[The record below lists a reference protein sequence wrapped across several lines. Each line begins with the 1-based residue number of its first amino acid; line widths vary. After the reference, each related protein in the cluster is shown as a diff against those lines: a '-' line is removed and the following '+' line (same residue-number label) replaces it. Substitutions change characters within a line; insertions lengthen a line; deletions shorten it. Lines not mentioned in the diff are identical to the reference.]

1 MLVCGKKGGIEMD
14 KWLKNNNY
22 LKVISFILAIMLWLV
37 VNLDTG
43 SQNTGI
49 NTDALQNTYVYQ
61 ASVVPIYNEDE
72 FILTMD
78 SDAIKVTLSG
88 SRDAINQIRDGKG
101 IDNVEFFIDLTDYT
115 AGSYNVPIYYSGI
128 PDGIKVDIQPGS
140 MAVKLEAKHSKEFSV
155 TAEKIG
161 KEAEGYQAGEPII
174 KPKKVHVSGTEE
186 QVEKVASVKALIN
199 IDNIDEPV
207 SQIIPLQAYDKKG
220 NIIDLEINPQT
231 VEVQLPVASPYITVP
246 ISYKIGGYPPEGYA
260 ISSIDALPKEVT
272 LYGPKDILS
281 KYTVYNGPVLDL
293 SNVNSDQVITMEIP
307 LEGGLLKVEPEIAK
321 FDVKI
326 TKSKTRTMKSIPIEI
341 TGLNEGLTTE
351 IISPVDGATI
361 SLEGASSYI
370 DNLSMVDIQAFVD
383 LTNLPEGEHE
393 APIQYNLPL
402 YLNKVGADEFMK
414 VRIIK
419 E

>member
-1 MLVCGKKGGIEMD
+1 MD

-22 LKVISFILAIMLWLV
+22 LKVISFILAVMLWLV

-43 SQNTGI
+43 SQTTRI
-49 NTDALQNTYVYQ
+49 NDGLQNTYVYQ
-61 ASVVPIYNEDE
+61 TSIVPIYNQDE
-72 FILTMD
+72 YILKMD
-78 SDAIKVTLSG
+78 SDAIKITLSG
-88 SRDAINQIRDGKG
+88 SRDAINQIRDGEG

-128 PDGIKVDIQPGS
+128 PEGIKVDIQPS
-140 MAVKLEAKHSKEFSV
+140 SIAVKLEAKHSKEFSV

-199 IDNIDEPV
+199 IDNIDQPI
-207 SQIIPLQAYDKKG
+207 SQLIPLQAYDKKG
-220 NIIDLEINPQT
+220 NIIDVEINPQT

-246 ISYKIGGYPPEGYA
+246 ISYKIGSYPPSGYA
-260 ISSIDALPKEVT
+260 ISSIEQLPKEVT
-272 LYGPKDILS
+272 LYGPKDILN
-281 KYTVYNGPVLDL
+281 KYSVYNGPVLDL
-293 SNVNSDQVITMEIP
+293 SNITSDQVITMEIP
-307 LEGGLLKVEPEIAK
+307 LEEGLLKVEPEIAE
-321 FDVKI
+321 FNIEITNSKI
-326 TKSKTRTMKSIPIEI
+326 TTMTSIPIEI
-341 TGLNEGLTTE
+341 TGLNEGLTAE
-351 IISPVDGATI
+351 ISSPIDGATI
-361 SLEGASSYI
+361 TLEGASSYI
-370 DNLSMVDIQAFVD
+370 DNISTEDIQAFVD

-393 APIQYNLPL
+393 VPIQYNLPL
-402 YLNKVGADEFMK
+402 YLNKIGADEFLK